1 MNPRAIVRHL
11 HRLHKKIS
19 WQAVG
24 IVLSVIIIAIAS
36 YVLYR
41 LLHDIEL
48 GEVYAALRRT
58 PTYALVLAGIFV
70 AFGYI
75 TLTFYDYFALHT
87 IGRTEIPYSTAALG
101 GFTSYAI
108 GHNVGFS
115 VFSGGAV
122 RYRIY
127 SVSGLDVVEVAK
139 LCFIAGLTFW
149 LGNVA
154 FLGLGLIVDPDAANA
169 IDKLPTFVNRW
180 LGAAG
185 LLALLAYVIWV
196 SAAPRSIGIGRE
208 RWHVTLPGGRLTLI
222 QIALGIVDLSC
233 ASAAMYML
241 MPNAPQIDFVSLAV
255 IFVTATLLGFASHS
269 PGGLGVFDAAMLIA
283 LMHFDRQ
290 SLLRFG
296 KENILGALLLFRL
309 YYYIAPFALS
319 LAILGVRE
327 FILDLKPV
335 AQKIR
340 EQKVFARRTKRSANG
355 SKRKK

>member
-1 MNPRAIVRHL
+1 MNPRAIARYL
-11 HRLHKKIS
+11 QKKIG

-24 IVLSVIIIAIAS
+24 IALSIIIIASAS
-36 YVLYR
+36 YVLYH

-48 GEVYAALRRT
+48 REVYAALRRT
-58 PTYALVLAGIFV
+58 PTYALVLAGVFV
-70 AFGYI
+70 ALGYV

-87 IGRTEIPYSTAALG
+87 IGRPEIPYRTAALG

-139 LCFIAGLTFW
+139 LCFVAGLTFW

-169 IDKLPTFVNRW
+169 IDKLPAFVNRW
-180 LGAAG
+180 LGAAA

-208 RWHVTLPGGRLTLI
+208 RWHVTLPGGRLTLV
-222 QIALGIVDLSC
+222 QILIGIVDLSC

-296 KENILGALLLFRL
+296 KESILGALLLFRL

-340 EQKVFARRTKRSANG
+340 ERKVFARRKKRPVNG
-355 SKRKK
+355 RSRKK